1 MYRLTALVLLLL
13 SLPALSQQVE
23 VQRTRVWT
31 APDHT
36 RLVVDTAAAVSHKI
50 FSLDNPGRLVIDIP
64 DARLKDKL
72 PTVESDEPLLIGMRS
87 GVREGDDLRLVLD
100 LKQRVRAKSF
110 VLQPNDKYGY
120 RLVVDLVPVQMK
132 VSGKEKSGKGAS
144 KSGKPHL
151 SIRTKP
157 KKGRDVVIAIDAGHG
172 GEDPGALG
180 AKGTREKK
188 VTLQIARQLAG
199 LVKKERG
206 MRAVLIRDG
215 DYYLRLR
222 KRISLARKH
231 KADLFVSIHA
241 DAFRDR
247 RVRGSSVYTLSHRGA
262 SSEAAK
268 WLADKE
274 NSADLIGGIDLREND
289 NMLATVLLDMTQNAT
304 LEHSNVAAKKVLA
317 NLRKVGAVH
326 KGRVQKAGFVVL
338 KSPDIPSMLVET
350 GYISNPEEEK
360 RLLSAGHRAKLARAI
375 LAGIKSYFASYP
387 PPGSKLAGSGGGGGD
402 GRRYVINSGDTL
414 GEIARQYDVSVTS
427 LRSVNRIDGDRI
439 RVGQVLTIPGS

>member
-1 MYRLTALVLLLL
+1 MYRLIALLLL
-13 SLPALSQQVE
+13 LPSLAVHAQQVE
-23 VQRTRVWT
+23 VRGARIWT

-36 RLVVDTAAAVSHKI
+36 RLVVDTAASVSHKI
-50 FSLDNPGRLVIDIP
+50 FSLDNPSRLVIDIP
-64 DARLKDKL
+64 DAQLKDKL
-72 PTVESDEPLLIGMRS
+72 PTVEPDEPLLVGMRS

-110 VLQPNDKYGY
+110 ALQPNDKYGH
-120 RLVVDLVPVQMK
+120 RLVVDLMPAQK
-132 VSGKEKSGKGAS
+132 GAARIGGGGKEAARG
-144 KSGKPHL
+144 GKPHL
-151 SIRTKP
+151 SVHTGP
-157 KKGRDVVIAIDAGHG
+157 KKGRDVIIAIDAGHG

-188 VTLQIARQLAG
+188 VTLQIARKLAG

-206 MRAVLIRDG
+206 MRPVLIRDG

-274 NSADLIGGIDLREND
+274 NSADLIGGIDLSEND
-289 NMLATVLLDMTQNAT
+289 NLLATVLLDMTQNAT
-304 LEHSNVAAKKVLA
+304 LEHSNVAARKVLA
-317 NLRKVGAVH
+317 NLQKVGAVH
-326 KGRVQKAGFVVL
+326 RGSVQKAGFVVL

-350 GYISNPEEEK
+350 AFISNPEEEK
-360 RLLSAGHRAKLARAI
+360 RLRSGAHQAKLARAI
-375 LAGIKSYFASYP
+375 LSGIKSYFASYP
-387 PPGSKLAGSGGGGGD
+387 PPGSKLAGGRGN
-402 GRRYVINSGDTL
+402 GRRHVIDSGDTL

-427 LRSVNRIDGDRI
+427 LRTANSIDGDRI
-439 RVGQVLTIPGS
+439 RVGQVLEIPEG

>member
-1 MYRLTALVLLLL
+1 MYRLSALLLLLL
-13 SLPALSQQVE
+13 SLPVNAQQVE
-23 VQRTRVWT
+23 VRGTRVWT

-36 RLVVDTAAAVSHKI
+36 RLVVDTAASVSHKI
-50 FSLDNPGRLVIDIP
+50 FSLDNPSRLVIDIP

-72 PTVESDEPLLIGMRS
+72 PTVESAEPLLMGIRS

-100 LKQRVRAKSF
+100 LKQKVRAKSF
-110 VLQPNDKYGY
+110 TLQPNDKYGH
-120 RLVVDLVPVQMK
+120 RLVVDLVPAQK
-132 VSGKEKSGKGAS
+132 GSARKGGSGNGAAKNGES
-144 KSGKPHL
+144 HL
-151 SIRTKP
+151 SVRKKP
-157 KKGRDVVIAIDAGHG
+157 NKGRDVVIAIDAGHG

-180 AKGTREKK
+180 AKGTQEKK
-188 VTLQIARQLAG
+188 VTLQIARKLAG
-199 LVKKERG
+199 LVKKEPG
-206 MRAVLIRDG
+206 MRPVLVRDG

-222 KRISLARKH
+222 KRISLARKN

-289 NMLATVLLDMTQNAT
+289 NLLATVLLDMTQNAT

-326 KGRVQKAGFVVL
+326 KGNVQKAGFVVL

-350 GYISNPEEEK
+350 AFISNPDEEK
-360 RLLSAGHRAKLARAI
+360 RLRSAAHQAKLARAI
-375 LAGIKSYFASYP
+375 LAGIKAYFSSYP
-387 PPGSKLAGSGGGGGD
+387 PPGSKLAAGSGGGN
-402 GRRYVINSGDTL
+402 GRRHVIDSGDTL
-414 GEIARQYDVSVTS
+414 GEIARQYHVSVTS
-427 LRSVNRIDGDRI
+427 LRTANSLDGDRI
-439 RVGQVLTIPGS
+439 RVGQVLTIPEG